1 MYANGVRHFIDT
13 NDLTKQE
20 ILDIVNLSLEIKN
33 CIKNGYNPPLL
44 KGKTLGMI
52 FQQSSTRTRVS
63 FETAMEQLGGHAQY
77 LGPGMIQLGGHE
89 TIGDTGKVL
98 SQLIDVVMARVIAH
112 QTVVDL
118 ANACTIPVLNGMS
131 DWNHPTQEIG
141 DICTIVEN
149 LPRGK
154 KLEDCKVVFTGDGT
168 QVCASLGMIC
178 TKLGMTFVQYGP
190 KGKQIQDNLAG
201 LKELNPNGNYPDY
214 IKIMEEN
221 CKESGGSFLITDDR
235 EAVRGADFIYTDVWY
250 GLYESE
256 MPKEERVEMF
266 KDYQVNRDLMS
277 LGNIGCKFMHCLP
290 CTRGEDVTDEVADSA
305 SSLCWDEA
313 GNRLTAMRGLLV
325 WFTQHQR
332 KNAPTELQAAAA
344 KESLENFM
352 AARGIE

>member
-1 MYANGVRHFIDT
+1 MYANGVRHFVDT
-13 NDLTKQE
+13 TDLTKQE
-20 ILDIVNLSLEIKN
+20 ILDIVNLSLEIKK
-33 CIKNGYNPPLL
+33 CIKAGYNPPLL

-98 SQLIDVVMARVIAH
+98 SQLIDIVMSRVIAH
-112 QTVVDL
+112 KTVVDL
-118 ANACTIPVLNGMS
+118 ANACSIPVLNGMS

-190 KGKQIQDNLAG
+190 KGKWIQDNLEG
-201 LKELNPNGNYPDY
+201 LKKLNPDYDYPDY

-235 EAVRGADFIYTDVWY
+235 EAVKGADFIYTDVWY
-250 GLYESE
+250 GLYEDE
-256 MPKEERVEMF
+256 TPEEERVALF
-266 KDYQVNRDLMS
+266 KDYQVNRELMQ

-290 CTRGEDVTDEVADSA
+290 ATRGEDVTDEVADSD

-325 WFTQHQR
+325 WFTQYQR
-332 KNAPTELQAAAA
+332 KYAPTELQKAAA

-352 AARGIE
+352 AARGID